1 LRHGVATLSSEA
13 QTKGGDDMASS
24 AHSAS
29 LKAAILTAI
38 ALALLV
44 PLTLLSSLVAE
55 RVSQREAAVKSV
67 ARGWGD
73 RQWLAG
79 PIIAI
84 PVTTEGEH
92 PRTCDW
98 YVLPDRLDLVVELN
112 VVAERRRLGVYEVP
126 VYVARVH
133 ATGEF
138 DLEREIARLIR
149 GATTLHLHPDQARLL
164 LPLSDPRGLR
174 ALAASAPLVKDFEPS
189 DGFPVPVLA
198 APLGGAAEFSNG
210 QQTFDLTYE
219 VAGTQSLEFLPL
231 ARTVHVVA
239 RGNWPDPGFTDGFLP
254 IERHIDA
261 RGFTAIWQVLN
272 LNRAYGDRWFQD
284 STPAATVL
292 ASGFGIELVQPVDI
306 YQRCT
311 RAVKY
316 GGLFIALSFLT
327 LFLVETLLRRPLHP
341 IQYGLM
347 GLALSVFYLLLL
359 ALSEQLGFLAAYV
372 VATAAL
378 CTLMGVYLAGAW
390 RSARMG
396 AVSAGVFAATYA
408 LLYLLVTSESYA
420 LLAGSLA
427 LFALLT
433 TVMLLTRNVDW
444 YTPGL
449 RAPGEPTT

>member
-1 LRHGVATLSSEA
+1 MT
-13 QTKGGDDMASS
+13 SS

-29 LKAAILTAI
+29 LKAAILAAI
-38 ALALLV
+38 ALTLLV

-55 RVSQREAAVKSV
+55 RVSQRDAALKSV

-73 RQWLAG
+73 RQWLSG

-98 YVLPDRLDLVVELN
+98 YVLPDRLNLMVELK
-112 VVAERRRLGVYEVP
+112 VEDERRRLGVYEVP
-126 VYVARVH
+126 VYVAHVH
-133 ATGEF
+133 AWGEF
-138 DLEREIARLIR
+138 DLKREIVRLTR
-149 GATTLHLHPDQARLL
+149 GETALHVHLDQARLL
-164 LPLSDPRGLR
+164 LPVGDPRGLR
-174 ALAASAPLVKDFEPS
+174 TLAASAPALKDFEPS
-189 DGFPVPVLA
+189 DGFPLPVLA
-198 APLGGAAEFSNG
+198 APWGSAAELSDSR
-210 QQTFDLTYE
+210 QAFDLMYE
-219 VAGTQSLEFLPL
+219 VAGTQSLGFLPL
-231 ARTVHVVA
+231 ARSVHVAA

-254 IERHIDA
+254 LERHIDSG
-261 RGFTAIWQVLN
+261 GFTASWQVLN
-272 LNRAYGDRWFQD
+272 LNRSYGDRWFQN

-292 ASGFGIELVQPVDI
+292 ASGFGVELVQPVDI

-311 RAVKY
+311 RSVKY

-359 ALSEQLGFLAAYV
+359 ALAEQLGFLAAYI

-378 CTLMGVYLAGAW
+378 CTLIGLYLAGALA
-390 RSARMG
+390 SAQAG
-396 AVSAGVFAATYA
+396 AVAVGVFAATYA
-408 LLYLLVTSESYA
+408 LLYLLVASESYA

-427 LFALLT
+427 LFALLA
-433 TVMLLTRNVDW
+433 TVMLLTRKINW
-444 YTPGL
+444 YAAGVRP
-449 RAPGEPTT
+449 AGEPIT

>member
-1 LRHGVATLSSEA
+1 MTTSA
-13 QTKGGDDMASS
+13 Q
-24 AHSAS
+24 SAS
-29 LKAAILTAI
+29 IRATILTAI

-55 RVSQREAAVKSV
+55 RVSQRDAAIKSV

-98 YVLPDRLDLVVELN
+98 YVLPDRLNLAVKLKVEE
-112 VVAERRRLGVYEVP
+112 ERRRLGVYEVP
-126 VYVARVH
+126 VYVAQVH

-138 DLEREIARLIR
+138 DLKREVLRLTR
-149 GATTLHLHPDQARLL
+149 GESALHPHLDQARLL
-164 LPLSDPRGLR
+164 LPINDPRGLR
-174 ALAASAPLVKDFEPS
+174 NLVMTAPTLKDFEPS
-189 DGFPVPVLA
+189 DGFPLPVLA
-198 APLGGAAEFSNG
+198 APFGGLPDISDRR
-210 QQTFDLTYE
+210 QQFDLTYE
-219 VAGTQSLEFLPL
+219 VAGTQSLGFLPF
-231 ARTVHVVA
+231 ARTIQVA
-239 RGNWPDPGFTDGFLP
+239 GQGNWPDPGFTDGFLP
-254 IERHIDA
+254 LERHIDA
-261 RGFTAIWQVLN
+261 RGFTARWQVLN
-272 LNRAYGDRWFQD
+272 LNRSYGDRWFQD

-292 ASGFGIELVQPVDI
+292 ASGFGVELLQPVDI
-306 YQRCT
+306 YQRCM

-327 LFLVETLLRRPLHP
+327 LFFVETLLRRSLHP

-359 ALSEQLGFLAAYV
+359 ALAEQLGFLAAYL
-372 VATAAL
+372 VAAASL
-378 CTLMGVYLAGAW
+378 CGLIGVYLAGVLA
-390 RSARMG
+390 SATAGEVAAG
-396 AVSAGVFAATYA
+396 AFAATYA

-427 LFALLT
+427 LFALLS
-433 TVMLLTRNVDW
+433 TVMLLTRKLDW
-444 YTPGL
+444 Y
-449 RAPGEPTT
+449 APEFRSQT

>member
-1 LRHGVATLSSEA
+1 MTTSA
-13 QTKGGDDMASS
+13 Q
-24 AHSAS
+24 SAS
-29 LKAAILTAI
+29 LKATILTAI

-55 RVSQREAAVKSV
+55 RVSQRDAAVNSV

-98 YVLPDRLDLVVELN
+98 YVLPDRLNLAVKLKVEQ
-112 VVAERRRLGVYEVP
+112 ERRRLGVYEVP
-126 VYVARVH
+126 VYVAQVH

-138 DLEREIARLIR
+138 DLKREVLRLTR
-149 GATTLHLHPDQARLL
+149 GESGLHPHLDQARLL
-164 LPLSDPRGLR
+164 LPINDPRGLR
-174 ALAASAPLVKDFEPS
+174 NLVVTAPTLKDFEPS
-189 DGFPVPVLA
+189 DGFPLPVLA
-198 APLGGAAEFSNG
+198 APLGGPTEISDRR
-210 QQTFDLTYE
+210 QQFDLTYE
-219 VAGTQSLEFLPL
+219 VAGTQSLGFLPL
-231 ARTVHVVA
+231 ARTIQVA
-239 RGNWPDPGFTDGFLP
+239 AQGNWPDPGFTDGFLP
-254 IERHIDA
+254 LERHIDA
-261 RGFTAIWQVLN
+261 RGFTASWQVLN
-272 LNRAYGDRWFQD
+272 LNRSYGDRWFQD

-292 ASGFGIELVQPVDI
+292 ASGFGVELVQPVDI
-306 YQRCT
+306 YQRCM

-327 LFLVETLLRRPLHP
+327 LFFVETLLRRSLHP

-359 ALSEQLGFLAAYV
+359 ALAEQLGFLAAYV
-372 VATAAL
+372 VAAASL
-378 CTLMGVYLAGAW
+378 CGLIGVYLAGVLA
-390 RSARMG
+390 SA
-396 AVSAGVFAATYA
+396 SAGEVAAGAFAATYA

-427 LFALLT
+427 LFALLS
-433 TVMLLTRNVDW
+433 TVMLLTRKLDW
-444 YTPGL
+444 Y
-449 RAPGEPTT
+449 APEFRSQT